1 MVEAVRYYGLAA
13 AQGNADAQNNLGYCY
28 QHGEGVAH
36 DMVEA
41 VRYYGLAAAQ
51 GNADAQ
57 YNLASC
63 YERGEGVAHDVA
75 HPLLPKGGML
85 MLMTESD
92 AVSACAHALTRA
104 AGAGSPG

>member
-1 MVEAVRYYGLAA
+1 MEAVRYYGLAA

-51 GNADAQ
+51 GHADAQ
-57 YNLASC
+57 INLASC
-63 YERGEGVAHDVA
+63 YGRGARRGSSASAQGWDVNVN
-75 HPLLPKGGML
+75 
-85 MLMTESD
+85 D
-92 AVSACAHALTRA
+92 
-104 AGAGSPG
+104 